1 MRKPGS
7 ASLLARASQRE
18 PASSQRE
25 PASARELAGVS
36 QRVPPREQASVS
48 QFSRPSVKERVLRLR
63 VGSKP
68 GPFQYVRK
76 VAGILGLAW
85 AGPKQA
91 SRSPGSTREA
101 LGSPRDA
108 PGAPGK
114 PQDQPRN
121 EQREF
126 QENRA
131 FRPWEA
137 FGGPR
142 GTQNRW
148 GGLAGAKEKSQIL
161 RSALGPPPRFEG
173 FLLLASGA
181 GIIKTLLLAPLSRKG
196 ASFRV
201 FKLFPSAP
209 SRLTSG

>member
-1 MRKPGS
+1 MSS
-7 ASLLARASQRE
+7 ASFRKIGFFGPGTRLAASEGPKIAGGASLARRE
-18 PASSQRE
+18 NSN
-25 PASARELAGVS
+25 
-36 QRVPPREQASVS
+36 
-48 QFSRPSVKERVLRLR
+48 SRPSVKERVLRLR
-63 VGSKP
+63 VGSEP
-68 GPFQYVRK
+68 GSFQPVRK

-148 GGLAGAKEKSQIL
+148 GGLAGAKGKPF
-161 RSALGPPPRFEG
+161 GPPEQEG
-173 FLLLASGA
+173 G
-181 GIIKTLLLAPLSRKG
+181 LSPSFF
-196 ASFRV
+196 AFSFRAIETPVAVIVHFV
-201 FKLFPSAP
+201 FS
-209 SRLTSG
+209 